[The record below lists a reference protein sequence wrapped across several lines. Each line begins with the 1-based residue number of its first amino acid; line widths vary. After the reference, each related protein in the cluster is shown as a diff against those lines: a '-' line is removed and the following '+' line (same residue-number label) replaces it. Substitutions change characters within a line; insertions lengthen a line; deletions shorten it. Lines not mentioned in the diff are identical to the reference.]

1 MFLWLIISK
10 CLLPVIYMHI
20 LYNNVLEISYL
31 FLRWA
36 SLRLDAR
43 AKEEVTEGGRLEIL
57 AQILGSLV
65 EKDNGEG
72 KKVSY
77 FLEMVGHEVEIREP
91 VVATWTED
99 SITLLCKSSQK
110 WVASQQRLTH
120 SCSWESISALGP
132 WERRA
137 GCC

>member
-1 MFLWLIISK
+1 M
-10 CLLPVIYMHI
+10 
-20 LYNNVLEISYL
+20 
-31 FLRWA
+31 
-36 SLRLDAR
+36 RLDAR

-110 WVASQQRLTH
+110 
-120 SCSWESISALGP
+120 
-132 WERRA
+132 
-137 GCC
+137 